1 MMIFFWILL
10 AVFIYYLINNI
21 IVFCIIFRRG
31 KEIPLVD
38 LDLSKTQYKPF
49 EKEVRYYASFFD
61 DKKPEIVEIKSY
73 DNLTLKGY
81 FYNNNSDNIVIMFHG
96 YRATPLNNFAVMGK
110 LLYEK
115 GYNLLMIVE
124 RAHGISEG
132 KYISFGAKEK
142 YDCHS
147 WIEFVNKTYK
157 PKNIFLYGM
166 SMGSAVILLDN
177 AMYKEENVRCI
188 IADCSLDKSK
198 NAVSFGLKRT
208 RKFTPY
214 FTLLGVSII
223 ARLKGIK
230 FKENELKDQIKNIHV
245 PILFI
250 HGNHDDLIPIDNMK
264 EVYNNAN
271 EPKQFLET
279 NALHAMSVYFD
290 FDNVSNSIL
299 DFINKYEI

>member
-1 MMIFFWILL
+1 MWILFWILVGIL
-10 AVFIYYLINNI
+10 IYSLINNF
-21 IVFCIIFRRG
+21 IVFSIIFRRG

-61 DKKPEIVEIKSY
+61 NIKPEIVEIKSF

-81 FYNNNSDNIVIMFHG
+81 FYNNNSDNYVIMVHG

-110 LLYEK
+110 VLYEK

-132 KYISFGAKEK
+132 KYITFGDKEK
-142 YDCHS
+142 HDCHS
-147 WIEFVNKTYK
+147 WIDFVNKTYN

-188 IADCSLDKSK
+188 IADCSLDKTK
-198 NAVSFGLKRT
+198 NAVTLGLKRT
-208 RKFTPY
+208 RKFIPY

-230 FKENELKDQIKNIHV
+230 FKDNELKDKIKNINL

-250 HGNHDDLIPIDNMK
+250 HGKNDDLIPINNMK
-264 EVYNNAN
+264 EVYESAN
-271 EPKQFLET
+271 EPKKFIET
-279 NALHAMSVYFD
+279 EALHAMSVYYD
-290 FDNVSNSIL
+290 FENVRDNIL
-299 DFINKYEI
+299 EFIDTYKK